1 MLSTRPISRLQDNA
15 DYSREAVTKTPG
27 RALKGRAGLQENVLQ
42 NGSMTANPREKRVGL
57 QTPFHQGPSK
67 IILQDAQNSSK
78 LATLSGARPLG
89 DKTPKPNRQSL
100 SLFTPGPRNQKAS
113 KLVLP
118 PIQGEND
125 VPSPTQ
131 PPSSSRTKL
140 RNPRPSK
147 CFETP
152 VTKGDHWNVSD
163 VSIHEG
169 TSTLGKVNEAAAD
182 ELDDDSEPEYMPPKP
197 IEPPYEPPFEVPDYR
212 EVGQTLLELARS
224 YPVDDSP
231 YVYQVDSEDLLKGCD
246 WPTEQMHLDLPASD
260 EDEIFGPRI
269 SGRQANTRTAT
280 SFATTGKQTVSRPP
294 PLKGTAVARKV
305 NTSTY
310 SSRPATSLAIR
321 APDPKPAVFVSRP
334 GTSASNSR
342 PSVSRGNSKY
352 QIRVA
357 PNTKGM
363 ADKSDKNNILAFQI
377 SDGLEQE
384 DDFRFCI

>member
-1 MLSTRPISRLQDNA
+1 MLSTRPISLLQENTDF
-15 DYSREAVTKTPG
+15 SRNAVTKTPG
-27 RALKGRAGLQENVLQ
+27 RTLKGRAGLQENVLQ
-42 NGSMTANPREKRVGL
+42 NGSISVNPTEKRVAF
-57 QTPFHQGPSK
+57 QTPFRQGPDK
-67 IILQDAQNSSK
+67 TILQDTQTSSK
-78 LATLSGARPLG
+78 LATLSSGRPLG

-100 SLFTPGPRNQKAS
+100 SLFTPGSRNQKTP

-118 PIQGEND
+118 TIQSEND
-125 VPSPTQ
+125 IPSPTR

-140 RNPRPSK
+140 RNPQPSK

-169 TSTLGKVNEAAAD
+169 TSTLGKANEATAD

-197 IEPPYEPPFEVPDYR
+197 IEPPYEPPFELPDCR
-212 EVGQTLLELARS
+212 EVGQTLLKLAHS

-246 WPTEQMHLDLPASD
+246 FSREQMHLDLPASD
-260 EDEIFGPRI
+260 EDEIFGPRM
-269 SGRQANTRTAT
+269 SERKANTRTTA
-280 SFATTGKQTVSRPP
+280 SFATTGKRTVSRPP
-294 PLKGTAVARKV
+294 PLKATAVARKV
-305 NTSTY
+305 NASTY

-321 APDPKPAVFVSRP
+321 APDPKPALFVLRP

-342 PSVSRGNSKY
+342 PLVSRAKTKD

-357 PNTKGM
+357 PNIKGM
-363 ADKSDKNNILAFQI
+363 TDESDKDNILASQI
-377 SDGLEQE
+377 GDGLEQE

>member
-1 MLSTRPISRLQDNA
+1 MLSSRPISLLQENA
-15 DYSREAVTKTPG
+15 DYSRNAVTKTPG

-42 NGSMTANPREKRVGL
+42 NGSMTANPREKRVAL

-67 IILQDAQNSSK
+67 IILQDTQTTSK
-78 LATLSGARPLG
+78 LATFSGARPLG

-118 PIQGEND
+118 SIQGEND

-131 PPSSSRTKL
+131 PPSSSRTRL

-169 TSTLGKVNEAAAD
+169 MSTLGEANEVAAG

-197 IEPPYEPPFEVPDYR
+197 IEPPYEPPFELPDYR
-212 EVGQTLLELARS
+212 EVGQTLLKLAHS

-246 WPTEQMHLDLPASD
+246 WSTEHMHLGLPEPD
-260 EDEIFGPRI
+260 EDEILGPRI
-269 SGRQANTRTAT
+269 SERQANTRTAT
-280 SFATTGKQTVSRPP
+280 SLATTGKRYVSRPP
-294 PLKGTAVARKV
+294 PLKATVVARKV

-321 APDPKPAVFVSRP
+321 APDTKPALIVPRP

-342 PSVSRGNSKY
+342 PLVSRANSKY
-352 QIRVA
+352 QICVA
-357 PNTKGM
+357 ANTKDM
-363 ADKSDKNNILAFQI
+363 TDKLDRDNILAFQI
-377 SDGLEQE
+377 SDELEQE

>member
-1 MLSTRPISRLQDNA
+1 MLSTRPISLLQENA
-15 DYSREAVTKTPG
+15 DYSRNAVTKTPG
-27 RALKGRAGLQENVLQ
+27 RALKGRAGLQENVLE
-42 NGSMTANPREKRVGL
+42 NGSMTANPREKRMTL

-67 IILQDAQNSSK
+67 IILQNTQTSSK

-118 PIQGEND
+118 SIQGEDD

-140 RNPRPSK
+140 RIPRPSK

-169 TSTLGKVNEAAAD
+169 TSALGEANEAAAD
-182 ELDDDSEPEYMPPKP
+182 ELDDDSEPEYMPPKS
-197 IEPPYEPPFEVPDYR
+197 IESPYEPPFELPDYR
-212 EVGQTLLELARS
+212 EVGRTLLKLAHS
-224 YPVDDSP
+224 YPVDDSH

-246 WPTEQMHLDLPASD
+246 WSTEHMHLDLPESD
-260 EDEIFGPRI
+260 EDEIFGTRI
-269 SGRQANTRTAT
+269 SERLTNIRTVA
-280 SFATTGKQTVSRPP
+280 SFATTGKRYVSRPP
-294 PLKGTAVARKV
+294 PLKATAVARKV
-305 NTSTY
+305 KTSTY
-310 SSRPATSLAIR
+310 STRPATSLAIR
-321 APDPKPAVFVSRP
+321 APDPKPALAVPRP

-342 PSVSRGNSKY
+342 PLISRVNSKY
-352 QIRVA
+352 QVRVA
-357 PNTKGM
+357 PNTKGV
-363 ADKSDKNNILAFQI
+363 ADKFDKDNILASQI
-377 SDGLEQE
+377 SDELEQE
-384 DDFRFCI
+384 DDFCFCI